1 MPGEAQV
8 LALDLGTSG
17 AKAAVFAAS
26 GQVLSTAFQPVALRL
41 LPGGGAEQDPAEW
54 WSALGTAARAC
65 VARPEVDRARIRA
78 LAVTGQWS
86 GTVAVGSDGQA
97 LHPALIWMDSRGA
110 AQVDAITGSPFGVLP
125 YSIPRLVRWITL
137 TGGAPGKSGK
147 DPLAHILF
155 LRQHAPEVY
164 AAARYFLEP
173 KDYLNYRLTGVAA
186 ASYDSIAL
194 HWVTDNRHIDRVE
207 YDRSLLELT
216 GLDREKLPLLVPPQT
231 ELGRLLPNA
240 AAHLGLG
247 SGVRV
252 VVGAPD
258 VHATAIGSGAVR
270 DYSPH
275 LYVGTST
282 WLSCH
287 LPFKK
292 TDVLHNMASLPAA
305 LAGRYLLM
313 NEQECAGACLT
324 QLKDR
329 ILSPAKGNGS
339 NGSGSYRAAATN
351 DTANDRAHGES
362 LSFADLDALAA
373 AAPPGSDRLLFLP
386 WLYGERSPVED
397 HLLRGG
403 FFNYSLRTTR
413 SHLVRAVLEGIA
425 LNARWLAGYTE
436 RFAGRS
442 FGPLRLVGGGAKSR
456 LWCQI
461 YADVLDRAVLLC
473 DRPEL
478 ASLRGVAALAF
489 GTLGEASAE
498 DFAERVQIVE
508 TLEPRRELRELYDE
522 LYSAFVDYYSNN
534 RRWLARLNRFRGD
547 SPRPEDRAHAAR

>member
-1 MPGEAQV
+1 MPAEAQV
-8 LALDLGTSG
+8 LTLDLGTSG

-26 GQVLSTAFQPVALRL
+26 GQALATAFQPMGLQL

-65 VARPEVDRARIRA
+65 VASPQVDRARIRA
-78 LAVTGQWS
+78 LAVTAQWS
-86 GTVAVGSDGQA
+86 GSVAVGSDGQA

-125 YSIPRLVRWITL
+125 YSIPRLMRWIAL

-155 LRQHAPEVY
+155 LREHAPEVY
-164 AAARYFLEP
+164 SRTRYFLEP
-173 KDYLNYRLTGVAA
+173 KDYINYRLTGVAA

-194 HWVTDNRHIDRVE
+194 HWVTDNRHIDRIE

-216 GLDREKLPLLVPPQT
+216 GLSREHLPLLVPPQT
-231 ELGRLLPNA
+231 ELGRLLPKA
-240 AAHLGLG
+240 AEHLGLG

-275 LYVGTST
+275 LYIGTST

-329 ILSPAKGNGS
+329 ILNGTKGAADGAGSANG
-339 NGSGSYRAAATN
+339 
-351 DTANDRAHGES
+351 AHSES

-373 AAPPGSDRLLFLP
+373 AAPPGSDKLLFLP

-413 SHLVRAVLEGIA
+413 AHLVRAVLEGIA
-425 LNARWLAGYTE
+425 LNARWLAGYAE

-461 YADVLDRAVLLC
+461 YADVLDRPVLLC
-473 DRPEL
+473 DQPQL

-489 GTLGEASAE
+489 GTLGEAPAE

-508 TLEPRRELRELYDE
+508 TLEPRRDLRELYDE
-522 LYSAFVDYYSNN
+522 LYSAFVGYYSNN
-534 RRWLARLNRFRGD
+534 RRSLARLNQD
-547 SPRPEDRAHAAR
+547 HAAR